1 MINLMFPELSRRVV
15 TLIAIVVLVIG
26 FGTAGFMIIEGWD
39 FLDALYMTAITLST
53 IGFGE
58 LYPLSDRGRV
68 FTLFL
73 IFTGGTIFA
82 YALSSA
88 LEYALSS
95 DVAHQLRRRRL
106 MKTLNQLQQ
115 HIIICGYGR
124 VGRAAIA
131 TLNEAQTTAVVIDA
145 DPEQARQASQ
155 DGYLVVEGDATR
167 DDVLREAGIERA
179 KGLLVSTGD
188 DSLNLFVVLSARTLN
203 PNLHIVA
210 RASRPE
216 NEAKLRRAGANN
228 VVSPYQIG
236 GRRMAHVLLRPNVTD
251 FLDVVTL
258 DNGLEM
264 WLDELIIEP
273 GSPLVG
279 QTVFEADLRR
289 KIGVTIV
296 ALQRRSAGSTT
307 YPDRDSRLEAGD
319 HLIAVGTRQQI
330 AALAEMAFA
339 AERVA

>member
-1 MINLMFPELSRRVV
+1 MNRLLSGISRRAV
-15 TLIAIVVLVIG
+15 TLVATVVLVIIA
-26 FGTAGFMIIEGWD
+26 GTVGYMLIEGWG

-58 LYPLSDRGRV
+58 IYPLSDRGRV

-73 IFTGGTIFA
+73 IFAGGTIFA
-82 YALSSA
+82 YAASSA
-88 LEYALSS
+88 IEYALAS
-95 DVAHQLRRRRL
+95 DVANQLRKRRL
-106 MKTLNQLQQ
+106 MKTLNQLNQ

-124 VGRAAIA
+124 VGQAAINI
-131 TLNEAQTTAVVIDA
+131 LGEARTPVVVIDA
-145 DPEQARQASQ
+145 DSEQIELARQG
-155 DGYLVVEGDATR
+155 GYLVVEGDATR

-203 PNLHIVA
+203 ANLHIVA
-210 RASRPE
+210 RSSRPE

-258 DNGLEM
+258 DNGLEI
-264 WLDELIIEP
+264 WLDELVIES
-273 GSPLVG
+273 GSPLIG
-279 QTVFEADLRR
+279 QTVFEAELRR
-289 KIGVTIV
+289 KIGVTLV
-296 ALQRRSAGSTT
+296 ALQRHSTGSTL
-307 YPDRDSRLEAGD
+307 YPDRDTRLEAGD

-330 AALAEMAFA
+330 AALAELALA
-339 AERVA
+339 ARRTT